1 MPLPDAEPPEKSR
14 LYEELKSK
22 TALMGGSGAVT
33 ADLIDNLKNA
43 TFLDADNEDQLR
55 RLKLL
60 MEVTGT
66 GSMSGPFPAS
76 VDVVTFTSTTSGT
89 AVSVDQTGVWN
100 NVGEIWKVYAPSL
113 SVGGGSGS
121 IQHELR
127 LINDGRTV
135 ELLDFSTTGGSLR
148 PSTEEGFIGGEIYV
162 GKPAYLVYEA
172 TGTFTTAIMSLVC
185 VRVR

>member
-1 MPLPDAEPPEKSR
+1 MPLPDAKPPEESR
-14 LYEELKSK
+14 LYQELKSK
-22 TALMGGSGAVT
+22 TALVGASGAIT

-60 MEVTGT
+60 MEVTGV

-76 VDVVTFTSTTSGT
+76 VDVVTFTTTNSGT
-89 AVSVDQTGVWN
+89 AVGIDQSGYFQ
-100 NVGEIWKVYAPSL
+100 NVGEIYKVYAPSL

-148 PSTEEGFIGGEIYV
+148 PSTEEGFIGGEIFV
-162 GKPAYLVYEA
+162 GSPAYLVYEA
-172 TGTFTTAIMSLVC
+172 TGTFTTASMALALC
-185 VRVR
+185 RVR